1 MRKLK
6 SNFAYM
12 LTALMLFLV
21 GVPAAIDFEL
31 LPIGA
36 IRALGISTLI
46 AIGIWSFSESGRT
59 FHIAMILAGIG
70 IFLNLF
76 DAARPGSLIY
86 FSANVATLAFLLLAT
101 TESFRQI
108 ASTNTMSGNRIVGA
122 ICVYLLLGVIWS
134 VCYSLLELLIPNSF
148 SGLTENAT
156 SSWNPDW
163 IYYSFVTLTTLGYG
177 DILPVTFLARS
188 LAFMEAVVG
197 QFYVAILVAGLV
209 SAHIASKQ
217 AAPPENHQRQ

>member
-1 MRKLK
+1 
-6 SNFAYM
+6 M
-12 LTALMLFLV
+12 LTALMVFLV

-31 LPIGA
+31 MPIGV
-36 IRALGISTLI
+36 IRALGISALI
-46 AIGIWSFSESGRT
+46 AIGMWSFSESGRT
-59 FHIAMILAGIG
+59 FRLAMVLAGIG

-76 DAARPGSLIY
+76 DAVRPGSLIY
-86 FSANVATLAFLLLAT
+86 FLSNVATLAFLLLAT
-101 TESFRQI
+101 IESFRQI

-156 SSWNPDW
+156 SAWNPDW

-217 AAPPENHQRQ
+217 AAPSENHQRQ